1 MKSEIE
7 NAGIA
12 VAIAAVAAVAAYYL
26 LKGVV
31 ETVAAAVVVGV
42 VAYVVLHN
50 ESKHKKTKATVT
62 SVINAQ
68 GVLDKAVN
76 LVHRD
81 VEIVK
86 AEINRLKSRV
96 MGGNDDVKLPS
107 STKEEASKNI
117 KGFKHVKSCTSKN
130 VLNMRKVLQ
139 KNPKMKMGDPCLAIE
154 GKDGKLYGLGPDN
167 NIGGKDPK
175 GKPVL
180 GGSACNAVC
189 GTAAVSGQ
197 VACAALV
204 FDEPECGIGVASA
217 AVACNAACK

>member
-1 MKSEIE
+1 MNSEIE

-50 ESKHKKTKATVT
+50 ESRHEKTKSTVT
-62 SVINAQ
+62 SVINAH
-68 GVLDKAVN
+68 GALDKLVN
-76 LVHRD
+76 LVNRD
-81 VEIVK
+81 VDIVK
-86 AEINRLKSRV
+86 GEINKIKSRV

-107 STKEEASKNI
+107 STKEEAAKNI
-117 KGFKHVKSCTSKN
+117 KGFKHVKSCTSNN

-154 GKDGKLYGLGPDN
+154 GTDGKLYGLGPDN
-167 NIGGKDPK
+167 NIRDPK
-175 GKPVL
+175 GKPIL
-180 GGSACNAVC
+180 GGSACNTAC
-189 GTAAVSGQ
+189 GAAAVSGQ
-197 VACAALV
+197 VACAALI